1 MGIARHA
8 SYCRRWRP
16 SIVALWKR
24 SGSDGH
30 PRGRC
35 NARCGAAAARVERQR
50 SFGKASQGRGRPGNR
65 ACRPFDYIRTRSAS
79 RRNKTELEGV
89 RKGCDPLESV
99 TRATPRARDGL
110 ARRLGAA
117 RARGRAVP
125 SRGSVEGSRGDCRNL
140 GRHVSAGGY
149 LQGGGRHERTLIRD
163 GSRTSHYDL
172 ELPADRI
179 AQQPPPRRGDSRL
192 MVVNRSTGEISH
204 KQFSDLEQLI
214 PPSDAIVLNTT
225 RVFRARLLG
234 VRENGTPAEVL
245 LLRPLGE
252 STWEAMVHPGGKL
265 KPGRI
270 VHIADDF
277 EVEIVSTTER
287 RTRVVLL
294 KSPLPV
300 EQAIE
305 KYGHVPLPPYI
316 TRADQPSDA
325 ERYQTVYAAE
335 SGSVAAPTAGL
346 HFTPEMLD
354 TLAAKGVK
362 RADRLLHVGAGTFKP
377 VETEHP
383 ADHVMHE
390 ESFTLPA
397 RTAEI
402 LNETRAGGG
411 KIWAVG
417 TTSVRT
423 LESAIDDDGTFREK
437 SGDTRIFIRPPYE
450 FRAVDRLIT
459 NFHLPRSTLM
469 MLVAAF
475 AGYDLTM
482 RAYQE
487 AVAERYRLYSY
498 GDAMVIVGD

>member
-1 MGIARHA
+1 M
-8 SYCRRWRP
+8 
-16 SIVALWKR
+16 
-24 SGSDGH
+24 D
-30 PRGRC
+30 
-35 NARCGAAAARVERQR
+35 
-50 SFGKASQGRGRPGNR
+50 
-65 ACRPFDYIRTRSAS
+65 
-79 RRNKTELEGV
+79 
-89 RKGCDPLESV
+89 
-99 TRATPRARDGL
+99 RDG
-110 ARRLGAA
+110 
-117 RARGRAVP
+117 
-125 SRGSVEGSRGDCRNL
+125 
-140 GRHVSAGGY
+140 
-149 LQGGGRHERTLIRD
+149 T
-163 GSRTSHYDL
+163 RTSHYDFD
-172 ELPADRI
+172 LPVDRI
-179 AQQPPPRRGDSRL
+179 AQHPPARRGDSRL

-204 KQFSDLEQLI
+204 KQFSDLDQLI
-214 PPSDAIVLNTT
+214 PAGDTIVLNTT

-234 VRENGTPAEVL
+234 IRENGTPAEVL
-245 LLRPLGE
+245 LLRPLSD

-265 KPGRI
+265 KPGRT

-277 EVEIVSTTER
+277 EAEIVSTTER
-287 RTRVVLL
+287 RTRVV
-294 KSPLPV
+294 KFNTSLPM

-316 TRADQPSDA
+316 TRADEPSDA
-325 ERYQTVYAAE
+325 ERYQTIYARE

-354 TLAAKGVK
+354 LLSEKGVR
-362 RADRLLHVGAGTFKP
+362 RADLTLHVGAGTFKP
-377 VETEHP
+377 VDTEHP

-390 ESFTLPA
+390 ESYVLPA

-402 LNETRAGGG
+402 LNETRQSGG

-417 TTSVRT
+417 TTTVRT
-423 LESAIDDDGTFREK
+423 LESAIGDDGIFREK

-459 NFHLPRSTLM
+459 NFHLPRSTLV

-498 GDAMVIVGD
+498 GDAMVIL